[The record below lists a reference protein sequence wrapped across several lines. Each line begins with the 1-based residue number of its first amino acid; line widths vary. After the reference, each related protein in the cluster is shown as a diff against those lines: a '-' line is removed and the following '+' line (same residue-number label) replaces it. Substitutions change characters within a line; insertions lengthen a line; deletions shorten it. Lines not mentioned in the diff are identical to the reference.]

1 MAQLKIVIGNKKYS
15 SWSLR
20 GWLAVKHTGEPFDE
34 IVVPLDQPTTREHL
48 LRHSPSGRV
57 PVLIDGDTMVWDSL
71 AICEYLSERFPQRR
85 MWPED
90 RKARALARS
99 ISAEMHAGFQNL
111 RNDLCMKIVE
121 SIPTSSFRPE
131 VKEEIQRILSI
142 WTDCRQRYG
151 RNKPFLFG
159 DFTIAD
165 PKAGSATLVAVRAAG
180 RTDRFFRTFVE
191 RRRECLLRPIPLRL
205 RRTATLEY
213 VRNRV
218 FDDGLHGL

>member
-20 GWLAVKHTGEPFDE
+20 GWLALKHTGEPFEE
-34 IVVPLDQPTTREHL
+34 ILVPLDQPSTREQL

-57 PVLIDGDTMVWDSL
+57 PALMDGDTVVWDSL
-71 AICEYLSERFPQRR
+71 AICEYLNERFPQRR
-85 MWPED
+85 MWPEE

-121 SIPTSSFRPE
+121 SIPTLNFRPE
-131 VKEEIQRILSI
+131 VKEEIRRILSI

-151 RNKPFLFG
+151 GNKPFLFG

-165 PKAGSATLVAVRAAG
+165 VMFAPVVSR
-180 RTDRFFRTFVE
+180 FRTYGVPLEGFTAAYAEAIWSLPAMREWVAAAQVE
-191 RRRECLLRPIPLRL
+191 PHRL
-205 RRTATLEY
+205 GRYETTTT
-213 VRNRV
+213 
-218 FDDGLHGL
+218 

>member
-20 GWLAVKHTGEPFDE
+20 GWLALKHTGEPFEE
-34 IVVPLDQPTTREHL
+34 ILVPLDQPSTREQL

-57 PVLIDGDTMVWDSL
+57 PALMDGDTVVWDSL
-71 AICEYLSERFPQRR
+71 AICEYLNERFPQRR
-85 MWPED
+85 MWPEE

-131 VKEEIQRILSI
+131 VKEEIRRILSV

-151 RNKPFLFG
+151 GNKPFLFG
-159 DFTIAD
+159 GFTIPDAMFA
-165 PKAGSATLVAVRAAG
+165 PVVSRFRTYGVPLEGSAAAYAEAIWSLPAMQEWVAGAK
-180 RTDRFFRTFVE
+180 VE
-191 RRRECLLRPIPLRL
+191 SHRL
-205 RRTATLEY
+205 ARYETATT
-213 VRNRV
+213 
-218 FDDGLHGL
+218 

>member
-165 PKAGSATLVAVRAAG
+165 AMFAPVVSRFRTYGVPLEGSAAAYAEAIWSLPAMQEWVAGAKVESHRMARYEAA
-180 RTDRFFRTFVE
+180 TT
-191 RRRECLLRPIPLRL
+191 
-205 RRTATLEY
+205 
-213 VRNRV
+213 
-218 FDDGLHGL
+218 

>member
-20 GWLAVKHTGEPFDE
+20 GWLALKHTGEPFEE
-34 IVVPLDQPTTREHL
+34 ILVPLDQPSTREQL

-57 PVLIDGDTMVWDSL
+57 PVLMDGDTVLWDSL

-85 MWPED
+85 MWPEG

-121 SIPTSSFRPE
+121 SIPTLSFRPE
-131 VKEEIQRILSI
+131 VKEEIRRILSI

-151 RNKPFLFG
+151 GDKPFLFG

-165 PKAGSATLVAVRAAG
+165 VMFAPVVSR
-180 RTDRFFRTFVE
+180 FRTYGVPLEGSTAAYAEAIWSLPAMREWVAAAQVE
-191 RRRECLLRPIPLRL
+191 PHRL
-205 RRTATLEY
+205 GRYETTTT
-213 VRNRV
+213 
-218 FDDGLHGL
+218 